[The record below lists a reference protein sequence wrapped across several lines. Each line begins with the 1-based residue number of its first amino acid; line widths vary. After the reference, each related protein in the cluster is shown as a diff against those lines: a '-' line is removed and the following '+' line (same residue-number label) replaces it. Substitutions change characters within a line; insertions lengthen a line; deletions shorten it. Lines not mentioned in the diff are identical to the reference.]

1 MDKHE
6 RPYKCDAPGCEKLQ
20 GFTYSG
26 GLLRHQ
32 REVHKMHGGTK
43 EALFCPFGNCKRATG
58 AGFTRK
64 ENRDEHIRRVHRR
77 ATEAVDGTTA
87 AGKRDREAMEQADA
101 LLQGEDISHIEG
113 VETNENIDPNATVP
127 ASKRRRVTQTTTII
141 QSNGNINGL
150 GHGIGNATS
159 NALGNGVIDPALDS
173 SDFDLKTSV
182 KSLQEANNFLVKQN
196 ETIRRDYQILAERL
210 NRLEEALSHNS
221 VPVPESMLR

>member
-77 ATEAVDGTTA
+77 ATEAVDGSNA
-87 AGKRDREAMEQADA
+87 AGKRDREAMEEADA
-101 LLQGEDISHIEG
+101 LLQDISHIDVIEA
-113 VETNENIDPNATVP
+113 VEAVEPIITAPV
-127 ASKRRRVTQTTTII
+127 SKRRRVTQATMISR
-141 QSNGNINGL
+141 SNGNSNGPS
-150 GHGIGNATS
+150 HGIGNAMNHALA
-159 NALGNGVIDPALDS
+159 NAAIDPALES
-173 SDFDLKTSV
+173 SDSDLKSSI
-182 KSLQEANNFLVKQN
+182 KSLQEANHILVKQN
-196 ETIRRDYQILAERL
+196 ESIRRDCLNLTERL
-210 NRLEEALSHNS
+210 NRLEELLGRNG
-221 VPVPESMLR
+221 VPESMLR

>member
-6 RPYKCDAPGCEKLQ
+6 RPYKCDAAGCEKLQ

-43 EALFCPFGNCKRATG
+43 EALFCPFNNCKRATG

-77 ATEAVDGTTA
+77 ATEAVDGSIAT
-87 AGKRDREAMEQADA
+87 GKRDRETMEEADA
-101 LLQGEDISHIEG
+101 LLQDISNIEG
-113 VETNENIDPNATVP
+113 VETNENIDPIVTVP
-127 ASKRRRVTQTTTII
+127 TTKRRRVTQTTTII
-141 QSNGNINGL
+141 RSNGNINGP
-150 GHGIGNATS
+150 GHGIGNALS

-173 SDFDLKTSV
+173 SETDLKSSV
-182 KSLQEANNFLVKQN
+182 KSLQEANHTLTKQN
-196 ETIRRDYQILAERL
+196 ETIRRDYQSLTERL
-210 NRLEEALSHNS
+210 NRLEELLGRNG
-221 VPVPESMLR
+221 VPESMLR